1 MRMSVGVDLH
11 KGQFTVYW
19 RRGEEPLGRFE
30 RCRTNELGYRWFEGQ
45 LKKLRDEGHEV
56 RVAVESTGN
65 TRYFKRRVEAIG
77 VAVVVINTMKF
88 KVVTESVK
96 KTDRHDAATIAEFLE
111 KDMLPEARLCS
122 TESEELRR
130 VLKTRTVLV
139 RSVVAVKNQVHGLLL
154 SLGIEAKRG
163 SLQSQIGRRRVLNV
177 LAEHGLAGQ
186 AVEPLLETIERLEA
200 EVKKLEGILEQKV
213 REDRA
218 VELLKTIPGAGI
230 ITAATIRAYVDD
242 IGRFFSYKQFSAYAG
257 LVPWVQS
264 SNRTERYGSI
274 TKRGP
279 CELRTA
285 LVQVVLGMVRN
296 KRTTGGYRIMGRYAA
311 MKKEKGSGKAII
323 ATARKL
329 SKIVWYMLRNEA
341 PFDPQRMKDPGV
353 RKIAEEMRAA
363 GLPAA

>member
-1 MRMSVGVDLH
+1 
-11 KGQFTVYW
+11 
-19 RRGEEPLGRFE
+19 
-30 RCRTNELGYRWFEGQ
+30 
-45 LKKLRDEGHEV
+45 V

-88 KVVTESVK
+88 
-96 KTDRHDAATIAEFLE
+96 
-111 KDMLPEARLCS
+111 
-122 TESEELRR
+122 
-130 VLKTRTVLV
+130 
-139 RSVVAVKNQVHGLLL
+139 
-154 SLGIEAKRG
+154 
-163 SLQSQIGRRRVLNV
+163 NV

-186 AVEPLLETIERLEA
+186 AVEPLLETIERLET

-242 IGRFFSYKQFSAYAG
+242 IGRIFSYKQFSAYAG
-257 LVPWVQS
+257 LVPWVQN
-264 SNRTERYGSI
+264 SNRTERYGCI
-274 TKRGP
+274 TRGGP
-279 CELRTA
+279 CELRTS

-296 KRTTGGYRIMGRYAA
+296 KRTAGGYRIMGRYAA

>member
-1 MRMSVGVDLH
+1 MRVSVGVDLH

-19 RRGEEPLGRFE
+19 RVNEGPLGRFE
-30 RCRTNELGYRWFEGQ
+30 RVRTTELGYQWFEEQ
-45 LKKLRDEGHEV
+45 LRRLLEEGHEV

-65 TRYFKRRVEAIG
+65 TRYFKRRVEAVG
-77 VAVVVINTMKF
+77 VPVVVINPMKF

-96 KTDRHDAATIAEFLE
+96 KTDRRDAATIAEFLE

-139 RSVVAVKNQVHGLLL
+139 RSVVAIKNQVHGLLL
-154 SLGIEAKRG
+154 SLGIEAKKG
-163 SLQSQIGRRRVLNV
+163 SLQSQEGRRRVLNV

-186 AVEPLLETIERLEA
+186 AVKPLLETIERLEG
-200 EVKKLEGILEQKV
+200 EVKKLEGILSDKV
-213 REDRA
+213 KEDQV

-242 IGRFFSYKQFSAYAG
+242 IGRFASYKQFSAYAG
-257 LVPWVQS
+257 LVPWVQN
-264 SNRTERYGSI
+264 SNSTEHYGSI

-296 KRTTGGYRIMGRYAA
+296 KRTTGGYRLMGRYAA
-311 MKKEKGSGKAII
+311 MKREKGSGKAII

-329 SKIVWYMLRNEA
+329 SKIVWYMLRNDA
-341 PFDPQRMKDPGV
+341 PFDPQRMTDPGL
-353 RKIAEEMRAA
+353 RKIAWEMQAA
-363 GLPAA
+363 VPAA

>member
-1 MRMSVGVDLH
+1 MRVSVGVDLH

-19 RRGEEPLGRFE
+19 RGEEGSSGRFE
-30 RCRTNELGYRWFEGQ
+30 RYRTTELEYQCFEG
-45 LKKLRDEGHEV
+45 KLRKLMEKGHEV

-65 TRYFKRRVEAIG
+65 TRYFKRRVEAVG
-77 VAVVVINTMKF
+77 VPVVVINTMKF

-96 KTDRHDAATIAEFLE
+96 KTDRRDAATIAEFLE

-130 VLKTRTVLV
+130 VLKTRAVLV

-154 SLGIEAKRG
+154 SLGIEAKKG
-163 SLQSQIGRRRVLNV
+163 SLQSQKGRRRVLNV

-186 AVEPLLETIERLEA
+186 AVQPLLETIDRLEA
-200 EVKKLEGILEQKV
+200 EVKKLERILEQKV
-213 REDRA
+213 QQDRV

-242 IGRFFSYKQFSAYAG
+242 IGRFVNYKQFSAYAG
-257 LVPWVQS
+257 LVPWVQN
-264 SNRTERYGSI
+264 SNNTERYGSI

-285 LVQVVLGMVRN
+285 LVQVVMGMVRN
-296 KRTTGGYRIMGRYAA
+296 KRTTGGYRIMGRYTA

-329 SKIVWYMLRNEA
+329 SKIVWYMLRNDA
-341 PFDPQRMKDPGV
+341 PFDPQRMTDPGL
-353 RKIAEEMRAA
+353 RRIAREMQVA
-363 GLPAA
+363 LPAA

>member
-1 MRMSVGVDLH
+1 L
-11 KGQFTVYW
+11 
-19 RRGEEPLGRFE
+19 E

-45 LKKLRDEGHEV
+45 LKKLREEGQEV

-65 TRYFKRRVEAIG
+65 TRYFQRRMEAVG
-77 VAVVVINTMKF
+77 VPVVVINTMKF

-96 KTDRHDAATIAEFLE
+96 KTDRRDAATIAEFLE
-111 KDMLPEARLCS
+111 KDMLPQAKLCS

-130 VLKTRTVLV
+130 VLKARTVL
-139 RSVVAVKNQVHGLLL
+139 AIKNQVHGLLL

-163 SLQSQIGRRRVLNV
+163 SLQSQEGRRRVLNV

-186 AVEPLLETIERLEA
+186 AVEPLLQTIDRLEV
-200 EVKKLEGILEQKV
+200 EVKKLEKILEQKV
-213 REDRA
+213 QEDRV
-218 VELLKTIPGAGI
+218 VELLQTIPGAGL
-230 ITAATIRAYVDD
+230 ITASTIRAYVDD
-242 IGRFFSYKQFSAYAG
+242 IERFLSYKQFSAYAG
-257 LVPWVQS
+257 LVPWVQN
-264 SNRTERYGSI
+264 SNATERYGSI

-296 KRTTGGYRIMGRYAA
+296 KRTTGGYRLMGRYAA
-311 MKKEKGSGKAII
+311 MQKEKGSGKAII

-329 SKIVWYMLRNEA
+329 SKIVWYMLRNDA
-341 PFDPQRMKDPGV
+341 PFDPQRMTGPGL
-353 RKIAEEMRAA
+353 RKIAREMQA